1 MINKIVPMASPFLN
15 YVRRG
20 EHLWTLKMLAPG
32 RLAPFLSPDVA
43 DRIWSLN
50 EDGLLEQEYRNQV
63 QASKKRLHRSTD
75 KRNRKALEENEFGIS
90 WCLILVENY
99 PINHHVVP
107 CANVVDSDW
116 NADFHSSPYDIFI
129 EHFTASRHV
138 TDGLTKMVSPRAAGF
153 LKHDDAARSVLR
165 DSAAAF
171 GCSRCRSGLRNL
183 RPGEGS
189 CNREGYTE

>member
-20 EHLWTLKMLAPG
+20 EQLWTLKMLAPG
-32 RLAPFLSPDVA
+32 RLASFLSPDVA

-99 PINHHVVP
+99 PINHHVVACP
-107 CANVVDSDW
+107 DVVDSDW
-116 NADFHSSPYDIFI
+116 NADFHFGPYDVFI
-129 EHFTASRHV
+129 EHFPASRHIS
-138 TDGLTKMVSPRAAGF
+138 DGLAEVVSAWTAAF
-153 LKHDDAARSVLR
+153 LKHDDAPRSVLR
-165 DSAAAF
+165 DGSAAF
-171 GCSRCRSGLRNL
+171 RCGRGGRRL
-183 RPGEGS
+183 
-189 CNREGYTE
+189 